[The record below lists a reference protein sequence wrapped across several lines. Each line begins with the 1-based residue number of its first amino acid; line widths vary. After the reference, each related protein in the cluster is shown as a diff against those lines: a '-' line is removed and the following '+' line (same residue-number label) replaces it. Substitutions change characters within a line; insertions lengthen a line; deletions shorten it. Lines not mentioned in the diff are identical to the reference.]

1 MVSICIFIC
10 IVWVLFH
17 LVAGLA
23 WSRALSVPLP
33 KWCFVGLMVCCYPLI
48 LIVTIVLGY
57 LSQSS
62 VKFWCDTLFVSFTRK
77 SRHWQTFPKCP
88 FLQQR
93 LQMALRALQRP
104 ACGTFS
110 QKYLQILM
118 VFFVCFLKS
127 FPPREWLLHL
137 PSSDMVSA
145 LMVWV
150 SEWRVLFSPAPMIEL
165 LRPAWQ
171 HSYSSG

>member
-1 MVSICIFIC
+1 MYLLINNWVLWLLVTCLMVSICILIY

-77 SRHWQTFPKCP
+77 SRHWQTFPK
-88 FLQQR
+88 R
-93 LQMALRALQRP
+93 
-104 ACGTFS
+104 FS
-110 QKYLQILM
+110 QKYLQILI

-127 FPPREWLLHL
+127 FPPRGWLLHL

-150 SEWRVLFSPAPMIEL
+150 SEWRVLFSPAPTIEL